1 MTSQLSTR
9 SHILMVAP
17 EAALREMLATTIA
30 TAMDMQAMPA
40 GSASLASAIVLG
52 RDARVDA
59 LVVASELEGE
69 SGAAFCQRLRRLGVR
84 LPILLLSEDAEEAS
98 IVDGLDAGANDV
110 VALPYRAGELLAR
123 LRAHLRCHAWCDD
136 VVLPIGPYQFRPG
149 AKLLHDAEANR
160 RIRLTDK
167 ETAVLK
173 FLFRADGVPVG
184 RRALLREVWG
194 YAPGATTH
202 TVETH
207 IYRLRRKIEPD
218 PNQIA
223 LLLNDGGGY
232 RLAAAW
238 TRSPTRPR
246 MAVNMAM
253 VAAAD

>member
-1 MTSQLSTR
+1 MTGQLTTR
-9 SHILMVAP
+9 SHILIADANP
-17 EAALREMLATTIA
+17 ATREAIGATISESIDMLAIH
-30 TAMDMQAMPA
+30 A

-59 LVVASELEGE
+59 VVVGADLEDETGD
-69 SGAAFCQRLRRLGVR
+69 AFCQRLRRLGVR
-84 LPILLLSEDAEEAS
+84 LPIVLLADDGQEQTV
-98 IVDGLDAGANDV
+98 VDGLEAGANDV
-110 VALPYRAGELLAR
+110 VVLPHRPAELLAR
-123 LRAHLRCHAWCDD
+123 LRAHLRCHSWCDD

-149 AKLLHDAEANR
+149 LRLLQDNEANR

-173 FLFRADGVPVG
+173 YLYRAAGVPVG

-218 PNQIA
+218 PNQIM
-223 LLLNDGGGY
+223 LVLNDGGGY
-232 RLAAAW
+232 RLAPSW
-238 TRSPTRPR
+238 SRPAVRAR
-246 MAVNMAM
+246 MPAVAM
-253 VAAAD
+253 AAAD